1 MTTEESKELTF
12 DTLVSL
18 SKRRGFVFPSS
29 EVYGGI
35 GGFWDYGPLGV
46 EMKNNIKRE
55 WWRFMIQERDDV
67 VGIDASIIMNPRVWE
82 ASGHVAT
89 FTDPMVDCK
98 NCKRRYRADHLESD
112 VCPDC
117 GARGQFTEARNFN
130 LMFKTFVGPV
140 EDDANV
146 VYLRP
151 ETAQAM
157 FVNFENVVT
166 SMRRK
171 LPFGIAQIGRSFR
184 NEITPGNFIFRDREF
199 EQMEMEY
206 FCKPAEYK
214 HWHDHWVEQRLGWF
228 KNLGVR
234 EENLRIREHE
244 QSELSHYSNG
254 TYDIEYHFA
263 AMGWSEL
270 EGIASRTDFDLK
282 AHAQHSGKSLT
293 YFDEEANEHIVP
305 YVIEPAAGVDRTFL
319 VMLYDAYR
327 EQEVPT
333 AAGKT
338 ETRVLLQ
345 LHPAIAPIKVAVL
358 PLSRNEKLAPL
369 GKEVHALLRPHFMT
383 QFDDAQSIGRR
394 YRRQDEIGTP
404 LCVTIDFE
412 SLEDNAVTIRERDT
426 MEQTRVR
433 IEELV
438 DTLRAK
444 LTGA

>member
-1 MTTEESKELTF
+1 
-12 DTLVSL
+12 
-18 SKRRGFVFPSS
+18 
-29 EVYGGI
+29 
-35 GGFWDYGPLGV
+35 
-46 EMKNNIKRE
+46 
-55 WWRFMIQERDDV
+55 
-67 VGIDASIIMNPRVWE
+67 
-82 ASGHVAT
+82 
-89 FTDPMVDCK
+89 
-98 NCKRRYRADHLESD
+98 
-112 VCPDC
+112 
-117 GARGQFTEARNFN
+117 
-130 LMFKTFVGPV
+130 
-140 EDDANV
+140 
-146 VYLRP
+146 
-151 ETAQAM
+151 
-157 FVNFENVVT
+157 
-166 SMRRK
+166 
-171 LPFGIAQIGRSFR
+171 
-184 NEITPGNFIFRDREF
+184 
-199 EQMEMEY
+199 MEMEY

-228 KNLGVR
+228 KKLGVR

-338 ETRVLLQ
+338 ETRVFLQ

-433 IEELV
+433 LEELV

>member
-1 MTTEESKELTF
+1 VTDESQLLQFE
-12 DTLVSL
+12 TLVSL
-18 SKRRGFVFPSS
+18 CKRRGFVFPSS
-29 EVYGGI
+29 EIYGGI

-46 EMKNNIKRE
+46 EMKNNIKRA
-55 WWRFMIQERDDV
+55 WWKAMVQERDDV

-82 ASGHVAT
+82 ASGHVAV
-89 FTDPMVDCK
+89 FTDPMVDCR
-98 NCKRRYRADHLESD
+98 NCKRRFRADHLESD
-112 VCPDC
+112 VCPEC
-117 GARGQFTEARNFN
+117 GARGQFTEARPFN

-140 EDDANV
+140 EDSANQ

-206 FCKPAEYK
+206 FCKPGTDEEWHE
-214 HWHDHWVEQRLGWF
+214 HWLQERLAWF
-228 KNLGVR
+228 KRIGVR
-234 EENLRIREHE
+234 GENLRVRPHE
-244 QSELSHYSNG
+244 QDELSHYSKG
-254 TYDIEYHFA
+254 TYDIEYHYETL
-263 AMGWSEL
+263 GWTEL
-270 EGIASRTDFDLK
+270 EGIANRTDFDLRQ
-282 AHAQHSGKSLT
+282 HAEHSGKSLT
-293 YFDEEANEHIVP
+293 YFDEETNEHIVP
-305 YVIEPAAGVDRTFL
+305 YVIEPALGVDRTFL
-319 VMLYDAYR
+319 VLLYDAYR
-327 EQEVPT
+327 EEEVK
-333 AAGKT
+333 GEK
-338 ETRVLLQ
+338 RVYLA
-345 LHPAIAPIKVAVL
+345 LHASMAPIKVAVL
-358 PLSRNEKLAPL
+358 PLSRNEKLTPL
-369 GKEVHALLRPHFMT
+369 AREVHAKLRPHFMT

-412 SLEDNAVTIRERDT
+412 SLDDHAVTIRERDS

-438 DTLRAK
+438 PALREK
-444 LTGA
+444 LGE